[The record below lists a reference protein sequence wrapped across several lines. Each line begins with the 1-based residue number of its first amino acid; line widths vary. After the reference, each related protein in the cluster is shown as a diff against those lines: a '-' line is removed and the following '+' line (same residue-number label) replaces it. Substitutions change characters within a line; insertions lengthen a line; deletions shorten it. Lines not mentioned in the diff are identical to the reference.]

1 MINPKMQYEE
11 KKIEVLGK
19 KMAYVDTGEGDPLV
33 FFHGNITSSFMY
45 RNFMPHLES
54 FARCIAV
61 DNIGQGDSDKLEGS
75 MYRLKDHQK
84 YIDGFIT
91 KF

>member
-1 MINPKMQYEE
+1 MIDPKMRYE
-11 KKIEVLGK
+11 KKYIEVLGK
-19 KMAYVDTGEGDPLV
+19 RMAYVDAGAGDPIV

-45 RNFMPHLES
+45 RNIIPHVES

-75 MYRLKDHQK
+75 MYRLRDH
-84 YIDGFIT
+84 
-91 KF
+91 